1 MRKPEVTIA
10 EMNVKIGRATLSK
23 LQRIDSENALSF
35 GLTREHCQLLERIS
49 ACALRN
55 ESVLLTGETGVGKTS
70 VIQLLASYMNASLR
84 VVNMSQDSDTSDLIG
99 GYKPVSIIT
108 IIRPLFEDYETL
120 FDQTF
125 DRAKNV
131 KFFTHLQN
139 CLSTGRFADFLRLL
153 IETALKAIEQPKTD
167 HFSWTKLIVRAKRIL
182 HSLSSR
188 KSALPFAYIRGIV
201 SEAAELGHWLLID
214 EINLASPD
222 CLESVVRVLEG
233 TLS

>member
-1 MRKPEVTIA
+1 VTA
-10 EMNVKIGRATLSK
+10 KNLFFR
-23 LQRIDSENALSF
+23 
-35 GLTREHCQLLERIS
+35 
-49 ACALRN
+49 
-55 ESVLLTGETGVGKTS
+55 
-70 VIQLLASYMNASLR
+70 
-84 VVNMSQDSDTSDLIG
+84 
-99 GYKPVSIIT
+99 YKPVSIIT

-125 DRAKNV
+125 DRTKNV
-131 KFFTHLQN
+131 KFFTHLQS

-153 IETALKAIEQPKTD
+153 IETASKAAEQPKTD

-233 TLS
+233 TLSCHKNFRLFACMNPPTDAGKRQLPSNIRSRFTEFFVFETTELEQLAIIVRNYAPTIPAQRLNSLLNFYNETRLLMPRRYRYVLCIVLL